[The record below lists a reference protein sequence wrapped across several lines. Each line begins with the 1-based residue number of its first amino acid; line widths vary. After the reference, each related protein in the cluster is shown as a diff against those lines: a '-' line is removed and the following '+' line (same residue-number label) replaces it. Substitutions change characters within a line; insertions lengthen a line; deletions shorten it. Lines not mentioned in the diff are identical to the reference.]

1 MDREEIRYLLGSTIY
16 ARAKAYENRVQDL
29 ECETA
34 ENGVRHLS
42 ADVRGSGRNLYR
54 TQAWLR
60 QNGSFVS
67 ASCTCPFNEN
77 GEGPCCKHIGALLL
91 HEVDEPE
98 EKTESKPEKK
108 ALLDIPGVQ
117 RGTEFAKEAAARKDS
132 YVSGLE
138 MLFGRKWRGDEPVSD
153 VRAQELLRAYQE
165 DALSE
170 VESLTASDGQQR
182 GFAELEPELILDY
195 SGQPP
200 LLRLRI
206 SDGGRQYVVKSIPE
220 LLTAIEKERS
230 VSYGK
235 TLAFV
240 HRWDAFTSEAQK
252 ILTLLRRQ
260 QDTVKS
266 VEAATGRPTR
276 SIANGPAGSVPLS
289 GELLDELVVLY
300 EPRGEVGGYA
310 LRKGLPAL
318 TLRVEKKRG
327 GVHIVVEPSLYTL
340 QGLDYSYLYNED
352 TIWKL
357 ERAEAARLLPALN
370 ALCGSGLF
378 FTSKDAVSFCSFVL
392 PELGRKITIDD
403 PDRLLLNQIPLEP
416 VVQFYLDA
424 PTRETVRAHLE
435 FLYGEDR
442 VTPEE
447 PGPAGL
453 LRDARAEQRAGRLL
467 GRYLEPGPDTMGN
480 GLAAHYDA
488 YEEDEVYRFL
498 DEGIP
503 ALLAEGE
510 VYLTDAFRSMQAAP
524 PKISVGVSV
533 HGSVLDL
540 EVDTGEFPVGELKA
554 LLRSLHQK
562 KRYHRLRD
570 GRLLRLDDSMEVLDE
585 LNETLELS
593 GAKLGQT
600 HARLPLYRA
609 PSLDWALSGQ
619 NGIRFNRDDA
629 FCQLSR
635 SFHAV
640 KDSEYTPP
648 VSLQKVL
655 RKYQRDG
662 YRWLRTLDGYGMG
675 GILADD
681 MGLGKTVQVLSYLL
695 ALREQGGNPLPSL
708 IVCPASLVLNWAEEC
723 RKFTPELNCVVVDGD
738 AAHRAQLAEQWD
750 GADVVVTSY
759 DLLRRDETLYESQK
773 FYACI
778 LDEAQA
784 IKNHTTQKYK
794 AVCGVNSRVRF
805 ALTGTPV
812 ENRLGELWS
821 IFSFLMP
828 GYLPP
833 YKSFCSRF
841 EKPIT
846 QENDPAAVRRLNQL
860 TGPFIL
866 RRMKSEVL
874 KELPPKTENVYRIE
888 LEEEQRKLYLAAV
901 VDAREKLRAAKPED
915 KMAVFAVLM
924 RLREICCD
932 PRLIADNWTGG
943 SAKLDA
949 CIELVTSAVEGGHRI
964 LLFSQFTSM
973 LELLAKRLD
982 AEGVSHFTLQGS
994 TPKPVRAELV
1004 RRFNGGEASVFL
1016 ISLRAGGTG
1025 LNLTA
1030 ADIVIHYD
1038 PWWNVAAQN
1047 QATDRAYRIGQ
1058 QNPVQVYKLIA
1069 QDTIEEKIVELQQAK
1084 QDLAETVTGSAD
1096 GAILRMKPEEL
1107 LNLLEGTE

>member
-67 ASCTCPFNEN
+67 ASCTCSFNEN

-91 HEVDEPE
+91 HEMDEPE

-165 DALSE
+165 DALAE

-289 GELLDELVVLY
+289 GELLDELVALY

-318 TLRVEKKRG
+318 TLQVEKKRG

-424 PTRETVRAHLE
+424 PHMGAVRAHPE

-442 VTPEE
+442 VTPFAA
-447 PGPAGL
+447 PTDL
-453 LRDARAEQRAGRLL
+453 LRDARAERRAGRLL
-467 GRYLEPGPDTMGN
+467 QTYLTQQTDTSPAEYGTDDEDT
-480 GLAAHYDA
+480 LVTFF
-488 YEEDEVYRFL
+488 EEGV
-498 DEGIP
+498 P

-510 VYLTDAFRSMQAAP
+510 VYLSDAFRDLQAAP

-533 HGSVLDL
+533 QGSVLDL
-540 EVDTGEFPVGELKA
+540 EVDTGEFPVSELKA
-554 LLRSLHQK
+554 LLKSLHQK

-570 GRLLRLDDSMEVLDE
+570 GRLLRLDDSLEALDE

-593 GAKLGQT
+593 GAKLGQN
-600 HARLPLYRA
+600 HAQLPLYRA

-619 NGIRFNRDDA
+619 TGVRFNRDDA
-629 FCQLSR
+629 FRRISR

-640 KDSEYTPP
+640 KDSEYAPP
-648 VSLQKVL
+648 VSLQKTL

-695 ALREQGGNPLPSL
+695 AMKQNGQTLPSL

-723 RKFTPELNCVVVDGD
+723 QKFTPELSCVVVDGD
-738 AAHRAQLAEQWD
+738 AAHRAELAESWPA
-750 GADVVVTSY
+750 ADLVVTSY
-759 DLLRRDETLYESQK
+759 DLLRRDEALYEGQE

-794 AVCGVNSRVRF
+794 AVCKVRSRVRF

-841 EKPIT
+841 EKPIV
-846 QENDPAAVRRLNQL
+846 QEEDQTAVRRLNQL

-866 RRMKSEVL
+866 RRMKSDVL

-901 VDAREKLRAAKPED
+901 VDAREKLQAAKPED

-932 PRLIADNWTGG
+932 PRLIADNWEGG

-949 CIELVTSAVEGGHRI
+949 CAELVSSAVEGGHRI

-982 AEGVSHFTLQGS
+982 AEGISHFTLQGS

-1004 RRFNGGEASVFL
+1004 RRFNGGEVSVFL

-1084 QDLAETVTGSAD
+1084 QSLADTVTGTAD
-1096 GAILRMKPEEL
+1096 GAILSMRPDEL
-1107 LNLLEGTE
+1107 LQLLEGSEP

>member
-67 ASCTCPFNEN
+67 ASCTCSFNEN

-117 RGTEFAKEAAARKDS
+117 RGTEFAKEAATRKDS

-153 VRAQELLRAYQE
+153 VQAQELLRAYQE
-165 DALSE
+165 DALAE

-240 HRWDAFTSEAQK
+240 HRWDAFTTEAQK

-260 QDTVKS
+260 QDSVKS

-424 PTRETVRAHLE
+424 PHMGAVRAHPE

-442 VTPEE
+442 VTPFAA
-447 PGPAGL
+447 PTDL
-453 LRDARAEQRAGRLL
+453 LRDARAERRAGRLL
-467 GRYLEPGPDTMGN
+467 QTYLTQQTDTSPAEYGTDDE
-480 GLAAHYDA
+480 DA
-488 YEEDEVYRFL
+488 LVTFLEEGV
-498 DEGIP
+498 P

-510 VYLTDAFRSMQAAP
+510 VYLSDAFRDLQAAP

-533 HGSVLDL
+533 QGSVLDL
-540 EVDTGEFPVGELKA
+540 EVDTGEFPVSELKA
-554 LLRSLHQK
+554 LLKSLHQK

-570 GRLLRLDDSMEVLDE
+570 GRLLRLDDSLEVLDE

-593 GAKLGQT
+593 GAKLGQN
-600 HARLPLYRA
+600 HAQLPLYRA

-619 NGIRFNRDDA
+619 TGVRFNRDDA
-629 FCQLSR
+629 FRRISR

-640 KDSEYTPP
+640 KDSEYAPP
-648 VSLQKVL
+648 VSLQKTL

-695 ALREQGGNPLPSL
+695 AMKQNGQTLPSL

-723 RKFTPELNCVVVDGD
+723 QKFTPELSCVVVDGD
-738 AAHRAQLAEQWD
+738 AAHRAELAESWPA
-750 GADVVVTSY
+750 ADLVVTSY
-759 DLLRRDETLYESQK
+759 DLLRRDEALYEGQE

-794 AVCGVNSRVRF
+794 AVCKVRSRVRF

-841 EKPIT
+841 EKPIV
-846 QENDPAAVRRLNQL
+846 QEEDQTAVRRLNQL

-866 RRMKSEVL
+866 RRMKSDVL

-901 VDAREKLRAAKPED
+901 VDAREKLQAAKPED
-915 KMAVFAVLM
+915 KMAAFAVLM

-932 PRLIADNWTGG
+932 PRLIADNWEGG

-949 CIELVTSAVEGGHRI
+949 CVELVSSAVEGGHRI

-982 AEGVSHFTLQGS
+982 AEGISHFTLQGS

-1004 RRFNGGEASVFL
+1004 RRFNGGEVSVFL

-1047 QATDRAYRIGQ
+1047 QATDRSYRIGQ

-1084 QDLAETVTGSAD
+1084 QSLADTVTGTAD
-1096 GAILRMKPEEL
+1096 GAILSMRPDEL
-1107 LNLLEGTE
+1107 LQLLEGSEP

>member
-67 ASCTCPFNEN
+67 ASCTCSFNEN

-165 DALSE
+165 DALAE

-289 GELLDELVVLY
+289 GELLDELVALY

-424 PTRETVRAHLE
+424 PHMGAVRAHPE

-442 VTPEE
+442 VTPFAA
-447 PGPAGL
+447 PTDL
-453 LRDARAEQRAGRLL
+453 LRDARAERRAGRLL
-467 GRYLEPGPDTMGN
+467 QTYLTQQTDSSPAEYGTDDEDT
-480 GLAAHYDA
+480 LVTFL
-488 YEEDEVYRFL
+488 EEGV
-498 DEGIP
+498 P

-510 VYLTDAFRSMQAAP
+510 VYLSDAFRDLQAAP

-533 HGSVLDL
+533 QGSVLDL
-540 EVDTGEFPVGELKA
+540 EVDTGEFPVSELKA
-554 LLRSLHQK
+554 LLKSLHQK

-570 GRLLRLDDSMEVLDE
+570 GRLLRLDDSLEVLDE

-593 GAKLGQT
+593 GAKLGQN
-600 HARLPLYRA
+600 HAQLPLYRA

-619 NGIRFNRDDA
+619 TGVRFNRDDA
-629 FCQLSR
+629 FRRISR

-640 KDSEYTPP
+640 KDSEYAPP
-648 VSLQKVL
+648 VSLQKTL

-695 ALREQGGNPLPSL
+695 AMKQNGQTLPSL
-708 IVCPASLVLNWAEEC
+708 IVCPPSLVLNWAEEC
-723 RKFTPELNCVVVDGD
+723 QKFTPELSCVVVDGD
-738 AAHRAQLAEQWD
+738 AAHRAELAESWPA
-750 GADVVVTSY
+750 ADLVVTSY
-759 DLLRRDETLYESQK
+759 DLLRRDEALYEGQE

-794 AVCGVNSRVRF
+794 AVCKVRSRVRF

-841 EKPIT
+841 EKPIV
-846 QENDPAAVRRLNQL
+846 QEEDQTAVRRLNQL

-866 RRMKSEVL
+866 RRMKSDVL

-901 VDAREKLRAAKPED
+901 VDAREKLQAAKPED

-932 PRLIADNWTGG
+932 PRLIADNWEGG

-949 CIELVTSAVEGGHRI
+949 CAELVSSAVEGGHRI

-982 AEGVSHFTLQGS
+982 AEGISHFTLQGS

-1004 RRFNGGEASVFL
+1004 RRFNGGEVSVFL

-1084 QDLAETVTGSAD
+1084 QSLADTVTGTAD
-1096 GAILRMKPEEL
+1096 GAILSMRPDEL
-1107 LNLLEGTE
+1107 LQLLEGSEP